1 MDQKSVDNQRRLTA
15 IALNEPG
22 RPARVQARQ
31 RNHEDYRLPASLSH
45 LPPMPLY
52 LAVAHYVLLA
62 CAPVS
67 RQAISAA
74 FRISTR
80 RALEVMRY
88 LLNADVGVMCARLP
102 PLPEVREQGHRIQV
116 WAISVSGE
124 RRQLHDPAI
133 VHTPTHHE
141 TEAPA
146 APVASVDK
154 PRTRQEKERA
164 CQDMRRWF
172 LQRPNVKP

>member
-1 MDQKSVDNQRRLTA
+1 MQQKNNDNQRSGMSSGQ
-15 IALNEPG
+15 NPG
-22 RPARVQARQ
+22 GGAVRISARQ

-62 CAPVS
+62 QAPVS
-67 RQAISAA
+67 RQAISGA

-88 LLNADVGVMCARLP
+88 LLNNNLGVMCERLA
-102 PLPEVREQGHRIQV
+102 PLPHAPEQGYQIQV
-116 WAISVSGE
+116 SAISSGVQGVISE
-124 RRQLHDPAI
+124 LPL
-133 VHTPTHHE
+133 TTGPTFPE
-141 TEAPA
+141 GAAVLQTECA
-146 APVASVDK
+146 DK
-154 PRTRQEKERA
+154 PLSRLEKERA

-172 LQRPNVKP
+172 LQRPNRE